1 VSRTPRL
8 TGAPSL
14 KARTNGPHLGAVLA
28 VRPAWAIACGWKSR
42 REEVVPTVA
51 TGKGVVVRRGPKEA
65 R

>member
-1 VSRTPRL
+1 VWRVESGPLRAAL
-8 TGAPSL
+8 FAP
-14 KARTNGPHLGAVLA
+14 

-51 TGKGVVVRRGPKEA
+51 TGKGSAARRGPKEA